1 MMHTIVVDIL
11 TNSSVFFMASLEAY
25 MIKKSVLPSLVNLF
39 TWLGKL
45 PLFSVKIIVFKVALN
60 LF

>member
-45 PLFSVKIIVFKVALN
+45 PLFSVKIIIFKVALN